1 MVSLDSE
8 GLFGMTADNYEVYDW
23 LENCEL
29 LFLNVV
35 SKSLSQY
42 QVFDILLVH

>member
-1 MVSLDSE
+1 MVSLDSA
-8 GLFGMTADNYEVYDW
+8 GLFGTTTDNYVVYDW

-29 LFLNVV
+29 LFFNVV

-42 QVFDILLVH
+42 QVFDSLLVH